1 MLCAS
6 TAPVLPLPGYR
17 LTDFLGKGGFGEVWR
32 CEAPGGVFKAVKIVQ
47 GRADGLDEEHAAVD
61 QEWSAFQHV
70 KSFRHPFLIS
80 IDRADIIDGSLII
93 VMEFTR
99 TGFCST
105 ASAWLNYSGCRPA
118 TRRS

>member
-93 VMEFTR
+93 VMELADR
-99 TGFCST
+99 NLADVLREHREQG
-105 ASAWLNYSGCRPA
+105 RPGVPRA
-118 TRRS
+118 

>member
-17 LTDFLGKGGFGEVWR
+17 LTDFLGKGGFGEVWK

-80 IDRADIIDGSLII
+80 IDRADIKGPGHRIL
-93 VMEFTR
+93 
-99 TGFCST
+99 TGQARGERARDLPSPSHHAARF
-105 ASAWLNYSGCRPA
+105 L
-118 TRRS
+118 